1 MTIPRKAEG
10 ALLALTVT
18 GFIPSAAATL
28 LLAAGDVGVAV
39 SLAVLTVITV
49 AGLRRL
55 YV

>member
-18 GFIPSAAATL
+18 GFTPSAAAAF
-28 LLAAGDVGVAV
+28 LLASGDVGVAV
-39 SLAVLTVITV
+39 SLAVLVAFAV
-49 AGLRRL
+49 AGWRRL